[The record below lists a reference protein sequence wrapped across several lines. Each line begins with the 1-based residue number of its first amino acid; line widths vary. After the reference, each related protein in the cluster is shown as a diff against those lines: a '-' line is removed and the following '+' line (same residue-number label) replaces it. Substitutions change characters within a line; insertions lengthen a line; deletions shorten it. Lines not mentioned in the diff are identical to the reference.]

1 MPAQIRIELENR
13 YYAMTVALFV
23 TAIFAWLL
31 GMKDIDDDFVLSSI
45 IAYLFGRI
53 GELEKKVYQLEGN
66 HGGSN

>member
-1 MPAQIRIELENR
+1 MKTAQTRIALENH

-31 GMKDIDDDFVLSSI
+31 GMKDVADDFVLSAV

-53 GELEKKVYQLEGN
+53 GELEKRVSRYEAN
-66 HGGSN
+66 S